1 LRNSLT
7 SPKHSIRPWRLACFL
22 LPVVALACLFPFAQA
37 KNIGNAESEYL
48 RDHWGSERGFPGGSI
63 SAIAQS
69 SDGYLWIATEKGL
82 TRFDGLNFHLFQQ
95 AGPTAV
101 PIGAVQNLFTDAE
114 GTLWVQLK
122 STKILRYHDGQFEPG
137 RAEVEFG
144 VTAMAPGAQGSV
156 LVSSLALGPLRYRDG
171 KFLVLASASGSPN
184 APLTPNPDTTRSQNV
199 PDNWSTGVATHRI
212 ISPNS
217 PVTSMAETADGKIWL
232 GTLDNGLFLLQNGQ
246 ISPVSALS
254 RPRSSPSIGAGKP
267 PTVNLGRPEIIAQR
281 INGLLPVENNEL
293 WIATGD
299 GLLRWDGARLTR
311 EGVSPELG
319 HTPILSIV
327 RDRDANIWLV
337 TPRGLMRLNTDGL
350 SAVDEVSSQVSPA
363 ASALFAD
370 REGDLWIGSTRGLE
384 RLRPSTFVTYSVAEG
399 LPFENNGPIYV
410 DSRERVWF
418 APLSGGLHWLRSGI
432 TGAVNTDGLDHD
444 VIYSIAGRDDD
455 LWLGRQRGGLTHLR
469 FNDEAITS
477 QTYTHAQG
485 LAQDSIFAVFESAD
499 GAVWAATLNQGV
511 SRLKDGQFTTYTTT
525 DGLPSNS
532 VTAMAQSSDGVMW
545 FATPRGLSSLANG
558 RWHLYTVH
566 EGLPQDGNATP
577 DGRLPNSAMPPNAG
591 APSDEGV
598 LSDDLD
604 ALLPDSRGIVWI
616 GTATGLSTLQSGH
629 IVFPQNMPPLLHE
642 HIYGIAEDKSGW
654 LWLSTASHILRVSRN
669 KLLAGTLTDGDLHEY
684 GITDGLNG
692 TEGVK
697 RQQSVFTDARGRIW
711 FSTNRGISAVD
722 PARAARTAPPAL
734 VHIDSVSAD
743 GVPFDLRAPIRIPA
757 GRQRITLT
765 YAGLSLSVPERVRYR
780 YQLEGFDRGWSEA
793 VTAREAIYTNLSP
806 GAYHFHVMACNGDG
820 VWNEVPATLDF
831 NLLPALYQT
840 SWFYLVCFLAALA
853 VAWASYVSRV
863 RLVAHRLD
871 LQFQERLSE
880 RTRIARELHDTL
892 LQSFQALTLHFQ
904 RARNLLP
911 DRPAEAMQ
919 TLDRALDGAE
929 QAIVESR
936 DAILDI
942 RSPIPA
948 DGDLAH
954 QITALGQEL
963 AISAAEPAAFQVLIE
978 GAVLH
983 LHPFEQVEVFRI
995 TREALRNAFAHA
1007 QARNI
1012 EVEIAYGKKQFRLRV
1027 RDDGKGID
1035 PHVIAEGERV
1045 GHFGLQGMRERA
1057 KRIGGQFDVW
1067 SEPGAGTEIELRI
1080 PGSIAYRP
1088 SAVVASDALP
1098 GKSKLSNV

>member
-1 LRNSLT
+1 VV
-7 SPKHSIRPWRLACFL
+7 LAG
-22 LPVVALACLFPFAQA
+22 LFPLAEA
-37 KNIGNAESEYL
+37 KNIRDAGSQYL
-48 RDHWGSERGFPGGSI
+48 RDHWGSERGFPGGAI

-82 TRFDGLNFHLFQQ
+82 IRFDGLNFHLVEQ

-101 PIGAVQNLFTDAE
+101 PIGAVASLLTDAQ
-114 GTLWVQLK
+114 GTLWVLLE
-122 STKILRYHDGQFEPG
+122 STKILRYRDGQFEAA

-144 VTAMAPGAQGSV
+144 VTAMAPGADGSV

-212 ISPNS
+212 VAPSS

-232 GTLDNGLFLLQNGQ
+232 GTRDHGLFLLQNGQ
-246 ISPVSALS
+246 ISPLSALR
-254 RPRSSPSIGAGKP
+254 RPRSSPSPARGKP
-267 PTVNLGRPEIIAQR
+267 PAVNFRGPEVTAKR
-281 INGLLPVENNEL
+281 INALLALKNNEL
-293 WIATGD
+293 WIATDD
-299 GLLRWDGARLTR
+299 GLLRSDGAQVQR
-311 EGVSPELG
+311 EGAAGLG
-319 HTPILSIV
+319 HTPILSMV
-327 RDRDANIWLV
+327 QDRDGDIWLA
-337 TPRGLMRLNTDGL
+337 TPRGLLCLNSEGL
-350 SAVDEVSSQVSPA
+350 SAVDAASPQA
-363 ASALFAD
+363 TPATSALFAD
-370 REGDLWIGSTRGLE
+370 REGDLWVGTARGLE
-384 RLRPSTFVTYSVAEG
+384 RLRPSTFVTYSVAG
-399 LPFENNGPIYV
+399 GRSFENNGPIYV
-410 DSRERVWF
+410 DSRQRVWF
-418 APLSGGLHWLRSGI
+418 APLSGGLHWLRSGT
-432 TGAVNTDGLDHD
+432 TGAVQTGGLEHD

-469 FNDEAITS
+469 LSSEEAITS

-485 LAQDSIFAVFESAD
+485 LAEDSVFAVLESAD
-499 GAVWAATLNQGV
+499 GAVWAATLNHGV
-511 SRLKDGQFTTYTTT
+511 SRLKDGHFTTYTTA
-525 DGLPSNS
+525 DGLASNS
-532 VTAMAQSSDGVMW
+532 VTAIAQSSDGVMW
-545 FATPRGLSSLANG
+545 FATPRGLSSLSAG

-566 EGLPQDGNATP
+566 EGLPQNGNATP
-577 DGRLPNSAMPPNAG
+577 DGRLPNTAMPPNAG

-604 ALLPDSRGIVWI
+604 ALLPDSQGILWI
-616 GTATGLSTLQSGH
+616 GSATGLSALQSGH
-629 IVFPQNMPPLLHE
+629 IFFPQNMPPFLHD
-642 HIYGIAEDKSGW
+642 HIYGIAEDQGGW
-654 LWLSTASHILRVSRN
+654 LWLSTANHILRVSRD
-669 KLLAGTLTDGDLHEY
+669 KLLTGTLKGGDVHEY
-684 GITDGLNG
+684 GIADGLSG

-697 RQQSVFTDARGRIW
+697 RQRSVFTGPRGRIW

-734 VHIDSVSAD
+734 VHLDSVSAD
-743 GVPFDLRAPIRIPA
+743 GNAFDLRAPIRIPS
-757 GRQRITLT
+757 GRQRITLA
-765 YAGLSLSVPERVRYR
+765 YAGLSLAAPERVRYR
-780 YQLEGFDRGWSEA
+780 YQLDGFDRAWSEP
-793 VTAREAIYTNLSP
+793 VTNREAIYTNLGP
-806 GAYHFHVMACNGDG
+806 GAYHFHVMACNSDG
-820 VWNEVPATLDF
+820 VWNESPATLDF
-831 NLLPALYQT
+831 SLLPAFYQT
-840 SWFYLVCFLAALA
+840 SWFYLAGFLTALGL
-853 VAWASYVSRV
+853 AWAIYVSRV

-911 DRPAEAMQ
+911 ERTAEAIE

-942 RSPIPA
+942 RSPVPA
-948 DGDLAH
+948 GADLAQ

-963 AISAAEPAAFQVLIE
+963 ADTGAGEPAVFRVLIE
-978 GAVLH
+978 GAVQQ

-1007 QARNI
+1007 RARTI
-1012 EVEIAYGKKQFRLRV
+1012 EVEVAYGKKQFRLRV

-1035 PHVIAEGERV
+1035 PGVIAEGQRA
-1045 GHFGLQGMRERA
+1045 GHFGLEGMRERA

-1088 SAVVASDALP
+1088 PAPLTADALP